1 MNNNNNNNNNINN
14 NNYNSLAFLM
24 HQPIYGIN
32 IDQKYTFEQP
42 LNEAKQHCK
51 AKLHKHKKSYMF
63 VLEYPNNGNL
73 CEHLK
78 SNLIQWEKHETII
91 KTPRKYAEIYIG
103 NNKKNYITIS
113 YDLFNGQS
121 QHTDKESQISF
132 LHIHQVMQDLDNIT
146 NTIEDVDNLIDQTN
160 NEPQGDGLLNSTEPS
175 FSMQAND
182 I

>member
-1 MNNNNNNNNNINN
+1 PKYLDNAE
-14 NNYNSLAFLM
+14 NYSCNEKSILECF
-24 HQPIYGIN
+24 YGEF
-32 IDQKYTFEQP
+32 Q
-42 LNEAKQHCK
+42 
-51 AKLHKHKKSYMF
+51 
-63 VLEYPNNGNL
+63 
-73 CEHLK
+73 
-78 SNLIQWEKHETII
+78 EKHETII

-160 NEPQGDGLLNSTEPS
+160 NE
-175 FSMQAND
+175 
-182 I
+182 

>member
-24 HQPIYGIN
+24 HQPRSR
-32 IDQKYTFEQP
+32 QP
-42 LNEAKQHCK
+42 
-51 AKLHKHKKSYMF
+51 
-63 VLEYPNNGNL
+63 
-73 CEHLK
+73 
-78 SNLIQWEKHETII
+78 
-91 KTPRKYAEIYIG
+91 R
-103 NNKKNYITIS
+103 
-113 YDLFNGQS
+113 QS
-121 QHTDKESQISF
+121 PLRDQHTDKESQISF

>member
-1 MNNNNNNNNNINN
+1 M
-14 NNYNSLAFLM
+14 LLW
-24 HQPIYGIN
+24 GI
-32 IDQKYTFEQP
+32 
-42 LNEAKQHCK
+42 
-51 AKLHKHKKSYMF
+51 S
-63 VLEYPNNGNL
+63 
-73 CEHLK
+73 
-78 SNLIQWEKHETII
+78 S
-91 KTPRKYAEIYIG
+91 